1 MQKQANDC
9 TLVVQREIDRLKI
22 GVHSPIAIQVEMYQV
37 FIKQFIK
44 LCCNNWRHLF
54 DPVQNTYKFHM
65 HLLCNFF
72 HQKVKLYAKET
83 DSKKKP
89 GSVSFPIVY
98 PNAAGI
104 DVGSRSH
111 YVAIGQSKSDVK
123 QFGVYNEDLSAL
135 TQHLLDNGIT
145 HVCMES
151 TGTYWQSLFSTI
163 QEAGIKVEL
172 CNGRYTKNP
181 NGKKTD
187 VQDCQ
192 HIQKLYSLGMLQ
204 GSFLPDSMTEQLR
217 TYSRHRL
224 HLIDHE
230 SDSLRKMQHYLRLLN
245 VRIDVVLNDIGGLT
259 GMSIIEA
266 VCQGVTDPQQ
276 LALLR
281 NHNCKKPVEEF
292 VKALQSN
299 KRADYLFCL
308 QQELSLYK
316 TYRTQIANCD
326 ENIKKLLEG
335 NIDKDDDKKKLQATA
350 KPYKRLNKNAPKNID
365 LNQIAYQYFGG
376 VDLMAIEGVAHN
388 TILGIMSEVGV
399 EGFSRFATAK
409 QFTSWL
415 HLSPNTKITG
425 GKVINSHLP
434 KGGNRLKIILRNAAN
449 VIGGLKDTH
458 LSTFFKRILY
468 KSDRTTAISA
478 TARKLAVIIY
488 NMITKKE
495 QYKPPTEYLMLDQK
509 RKLGLV
515 KRIRKQIHK
524 FDLTTQDLGFI
535 TT

>member
-1 MQKQANDC
+1 MQKK
-9 TLVVQREIDRLKI
+9 TV
-22 GVHSPIAIQVEMYQV
+22 
-37 FIKQFIK
+37 
-44 LCCNNWRHLF
+44 
-54 DPVQNTYKFHM
+54 
-65 HLLCNFF
+65 
-72 HQKVKLYAKET
+72 
-83 DSKKKP
+83 KKKSS
-89 GSVSFPIVY
+89 SVSFPIVY

-111 YVAIGQSKSDVK
+111 YVAIGQGKSDVK
-123 QFGVYNEDLSAL
+123 QFGVYNQDLQEL
-135 TQHLLDNGIT
+135 VQHLKDNGIT

-151 TGTYWQSLFSTI
+151 TGTYWQSLFTTI
-163 QEAGIKVEL
+163 QETGITVEL

-204 GSFLPDSMTEQLR
+204 SSFLPDSMTEQLR

-224 HLIDHE
+224 HLIDQE
-230 SDSLRKMQHYLRLLN
+230 SDSLRKMQQYLRLLN
-245 VRIDVVLNDIGGLT
+245 VRLDVVVNDIAGLT

-266 VCQGVTDPQQ
+266 VCNGITDPQE

-299 KRADYLFCL
+299 KRTDYLFCL
-308 QQELSLYK
+308 QQELALYK
-316 TYRTQIANCD
+316 TYRTQIATCD
-326 ENIKKLLEG
+326 ESIKKLLEE
-335 NIDKDDDKKKLQATA
+335 NIHKDDDKKKLQATA

-376 VDLMAIEGVAHN
+376 VDLMAIEGVLHN

-399 EGFSRFATAK
+399 EGFKKFATAK
-409 QFTSWL
+409 KFTSWL

-458 LSTFFKRILY
+458 LSIFFKRILY

-488 NMITKKE
+488 NMITKKQ

-515 KRIRKQIHK
+515 KRIKKQIHK
-524 FDLTTQDLGFI
+524 FDLTTQDLGLQ

>member
-1 MQKQANDC
+1 
-9 TLVVQREIDRLKI
+9 V
-22 GVHSPIAIQVEMYQV
+22 
-37 FIKQFIK
+37 
-44 LCCNNWRHLF
+44 
-54 DPVQNTYKFHM
+54 
-65 HLLCNFF
+65 
-72 HQKVKLYAKET
+72 
-83 DSKKKP
+83 
-89 GSVSFPIVY
+89 
-98 PNAAGI
+98 
-104 DVGSRSH
+104 
-111 YVAIGQSKSDVK
+111 
-123 QFGVYNEDLSAL
+123 AL

-163 QEAGIKVEL
+163 QEAGITVAL

-192 HIQKLYSLGMLQ
+192 HIQMMYSLGMLQ
-204 GSFLPDSMTEQLR
+204 SSFLPDAITEQLR
-217 TYSRHRL
+217 TYTRHRL
-224 HLIDHE
+224 YLIDQE

-245 VRIDVVLNDIGGLT
+245 VRLDVVVNDIAGLT

-266 VCQGVTDPQQ
+266 VCNGIIDPQE

-308 QQELSLYK
+308 QQELALYK
-316 TYRTQIANCD
+316 TYRIQIATCD
-326 ENIKKLLEG
+326 ESIKKMLEDEI
-335 NIDKDDDKKKLQATA
+335 NKDTDKKHLQTTA
-350 KPYKRLNKNAPKNID
+350 KPYKRVNKNAPKNID

-376 VDLMAIEGVAHN
+376 VDLMAIEGVAHS
-388 TILGIMSEVGV
+388 TVMGIMSEVGAD
-399 EGFSRFATAK
+399 GFKKFASAK
-409 QFTSWL
+409 HFTSWM
-415 HLSPNTKITG
+415 HLTPNTKITG
-425 GKVINSHLP
+425 GKVINSHIP
-434 KGGNRLKIILRNAAN
+434 KGGNRLKIIFRNAAN

-458 LSTFFKRILY
+458 LSNFFRRILN
-468 KSDRTTAISA
+468 KSDRATAISA

-488 NMITKKE
+488 NMVTKKE
-495 QYKPPTEYLMLDQK
+495 PYKPPTDYLMLDQK
-509 RKLGLV
+509 RKMGLV
-515 KRIRKQIHK
+515 KHIKKQIHK